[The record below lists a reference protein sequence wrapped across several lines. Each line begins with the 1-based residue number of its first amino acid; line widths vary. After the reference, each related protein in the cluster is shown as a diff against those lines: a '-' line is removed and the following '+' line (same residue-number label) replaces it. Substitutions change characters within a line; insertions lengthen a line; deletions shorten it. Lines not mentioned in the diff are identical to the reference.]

1 MTAIAAAGSSLDRVR
16 DALEAGASVTRT
28 RGAQSFMAS
37 CPLHDDA
44 NPSLSVTWKPR
55 PHSRGGA
62 VLLHCFSCQAP
73 AADIT
78 AALGLS
84 MADLFD
90 DAPEPARSSR
100 PPRPRPPHLA
110 KPAPAPLPARIT
122 TRARRVE
129 HRWRRTRVYTYTT
142 AQGTPV
148 QQVIR
153 SECCCDGTLHKRFQ
167 QRYRHGRQWVYRKP
181 ADFAP
186 VLYRAGVVRQAA
198 ASGRPVW
205 ITEGEKDADTLTAL
219 GQLATTNA
227 QGAASFPEELAAK
240 FEGLTVIVAADRDLA
255 GCQRAISLHDT
266 LQRVAAHV
274 TVVLPAVTTDKADV
288 TDHVTA
294 QMWRAD
300 DPCGGLIPATRTDLV
315 ALHAAAEAAAAAG
328 RAHAALAEAA
338 AHHRQRGEHSTIA
351 RWLAEAGQQRHV
363 VRSQLRKLQRHHQ
376 RHPSPLSLAA
386 QRSTAE
392 LVELLHR
399 SHRQTYEIIHRPT
412 RLEKT
417 A

>member
-1 MTAIAAAGSSLDRVR
+1 MTAIAAAGSSLDTVR
-16 DALEAGASVTRT
+16 DALQASGALTRT

-44 NPSLSVTWKPR
+44 SPSLSVTWKPR
-55 PHSRGGA
+55 PHNRGGA

-73 AADIT
+73 APDIT
-78 AALGLS
+78 AAVGLS

-90 DAPEPARSSR
+90 DAPGLSPR
-100 PPRPRPPHLA
+100 PPRARRPHPA
-110 KPAPAPLPARIT
+110 KPAPAPLPPRIT
-122 TRARRVE
+122 TPARRVE

-153 SECCCDGTLHKRFQ
+153 SECCCDGSLHKRFQ

-181 ADFAP
+181 ADFTP
-186 VLYRAGVVRQAA
+186 VLYRAGVLQQAA

-219 GQLATTNA
+219 GELATTNA
-227 QGAASFPEELAAK
+227 QGAGSFPDELAAQ
-240 FEGLTVIVAADRDLA
+240 FQGLSVIIAADRDLA
-255 GCQRAISLHDT
+255 GYQRAISLHDT
-266 LQRVAAHV
+266 LQHVAAAV
-274 TVVLPAVTTDKADV
+274 TVVLPAVTSDKADV

-294 QMWRAD
+294 QLWRPD
-300 DPCGGLIPATRTDLV
+300 DACGGLIPATRTDLV

-328 RAHAALAEAA
+328 RAHTALAEAA
-338 AHHRQRGEHSTIA
+338 AHHRQRGDHTTIA
-351 RWLAEAGQQRHV
+351 RWLTEAGHQRHA

-376 RHPSPLSLAA
+376 QHPSPLSLAA

-392 LVELLHR
+392 LIERLHH

-412 RLEKT
+412 QLEKT